1 MKNEKNYFLTLVF
14 ALIIMCF
21 IPLSVDA
28 EEFTINAIKP
38 TSEEQALIVFEKIY
52 FEKKSGYI
60 GC

>member
-38 TSEEQALIVFEKIY
+38 TSEEQAFIVFEKNI
-52 FEKKSGYI
+52 F
-60 GC
+60 